1 MRNSLNKSW
10 NFKVEKQES
19 PALPK
24 TKIKEQK
31 AQKKVVVTKKETTT
45 KNENIEEKA
54 FAFIKKFE
62 WFRPVAYW
70 DYKHCSIGYW
80 TTTRNCSEKITEAE
94 AKKRAILKIKNIRKT
109 FNLYSL
115 DDNIEI
121 ALISFS
127 YNVWSPPKNFSW
139 YIKNWYINWLKNL
152 MLKYKYAWWR
162 YLKWLEKRR
171 KAEVELF

>member
-1 MRNSLNKSW
+1 MK
-10 NFKVEKQES
+10 FKVKKES
-19 PALPK
+19 VKKTPLTK
-24 TKIKEQK
+24 TKT
-31 AQKKVVVTKKETTT
+31 KKVVVAKKETTT
-45 KNENIEEKA
+45 KNEDIEEKA
-54 FAFIKKFE
+54 FNFIKNFE
-62 WFRPVAYW
+62 WFKAKAYW

-115 DDNIEI
+115 DDNLEI

-127 YNVWSPPKNFSW
+127 YNVWSPPKNFQW
-139 YIKNWYINWLKNL
+139 YVKNGYINWLKNL
-152 MLKYKYAWWR
+152 MLKYKYAGWK

-171 KAEVELF
+171 KAEVNLF

>member
-1 MRNSLNKSW
+1 MEDTTFNK
-10 NFKVEKQES
+10 NKNK
-19 PALPK
+19 K
-24 TKIKEQK
+24 TVIS
-31 AQKKVVVTKKETTT
+31 KKENTA
-45 KNENIEEKA
+45 KEIDIEEKA

-62 WFRPVAYW
+62 WFRSVAYW

-109 FNLYSL
+109 FNFYSL
-115 DDNIEI
+115 DDNLEI

-127 YNVWSPPKNFSW
+127 YNVWSPPKNFFW

-152 MLKYKYAWWR
+152 MLKYKYAWWKK
-162 YLKWLEKRR
+162 LKWLEKRR
-171 KAEVELF
+171 KAEIDLF

>member
-10 NFKVEKQES
+10 NFKVEKQ
-19 PALPK
+19 PIKKAALTK
-24 TKIKEQK
+24 TET
-31 AQKKVVVTKKETTT
+31 KKVVVAKKETTT
-45 KNENIEEKA
+45 KNEDIEEKA
-54 FAFIKKFE
+54 FNFIKNFE
-62 WFRPVAYW
+62 WFKAKAYW

-94 AKKRAILKIKNIRKT
+94 AKKRAIQKIKNIRKT

-115 DDNIEI
+115 DDNLEI

-127 YNVWSPPKNFSW
+127 YNVWSPPKNFQW
-139 YIKNWYINWLKNL
+139 YVKNGYINWLKNL
-152 MLKYKYAWWR
+152 MLKYKYAGWK

>member
-1 MRNSLNKSW
+1 MK
-10 NFKVEKQES
+10 FKVKKES
-19 PALPK
+19 VKKTPLTK
-24 TKIKEQK
+24 TKT
-31 AQKKVVVTKKETTT
+31 KKVVIAKKETTT
-45 KNENIEEKA
+45 KNEDIEEKA
-54 FAFIKKFE
+54 FNFIKNFE
-62 WFRPVAYW
+62 WFKAKAYW

-80 TTTRNCSEKITEAE
+80 TTTRNCSEKITKEE

-115 DDNIEI
+115 DDNLEI

-139 YIKNWYINWLKNL
+139 YIKNWYVNWLKNL
-152 MLKYKYAWWR
+152 MLKYKYAGWK